1 MQGLVSCQRGGSK
14 MRRVFVAVLALI
26 LAVSLTTIAQSKATV
41 DKTRVAHVKGVNLS
55 GQVSKDG
62 KMFLADDENTW
73 SVSNSDL
80 LKGFEG
86 RNVTIK
92 CRMDLNQRAIHILDV
107 LERHLAKYKA
117 SYKDNAFRR

>member
-1 MQGLVSCQRGGSK
+1 
-14 MRRVFVAVLALI
+14 MRRVYLAVLALS
-26 LAVSLTTIAQSKATV
+26 LAASLTMIGQATAAGDYNRTPKV
-41 DKTRVAHVKGVNLS
+41 HVKGVNLS

>member
-1 MQGLVSCQRGGSK
+1 
-14 MRRVFVAVLALI
+14 MRRVYVAILALI

-41 DKTRVAHVKGVNLS
+41 DKTRVAHVKGINLS
-55 GQVSKDG
+55 GKVSNDG
-62 KMFLADDENTW
+62 KMFLADDDNTW

-86 RNVTIK
+86 RNVTVN
-92 CRMDLNQRAIHILDV
+92 CRMDLNKRAINVLDV

-117 SYKDNAFRR
+117 SYKDDAFRR

>member
-1 MQGLVSCQRGGSK
+1 
-14 MRRVFVAVLALI
+14 MRRVYVVVLTLS
-26 LAVSLTTIAQSKATV
+26 LAVPLTTIAQATAAGDYNRTPKV
-41 DKTRVAHVKGVNLS
+41 DIKGVNLS

-73 SVSNSDL
+73 SISNSDL

-86 RNVTIK
+86 RNVTVN
-92 CRMDLNQRAIHILDV
+92 CRMDLNKRAIHILDV

-117 SYKDNAFRR
+117 SYKDDAFRR